1 MKKIL
6 MSLLLMSLV
15 GCSSTPSDP
24 FITEYEALNG
34 TTTEAGMTYLDL
46 DIPEDHRFVLSDEE
60 TILDIFDGG
69 SGVIYFGFP
78 ECPWC
83 RSALMVMQEAAKD
96 VSLGRIHYM
105 NVLDIRNEL
114 SLDDD
119 GNVVVDKEGSD
130 FYNQVLEY
138 LGEYAPLYPGL
149 EETGERRILVPLVV
163 SVVEGEITFSHSG
176 TVETHTNPFEPM
188 DEISREALLNIYKEG
203 FLTVTSCSIE
213 VVC

>member
-1 MKKIL
+1 MKKLL
-6 MSLLLMSLV
+6 MGLLLMSLV

-34 TTTEAGMTYLDL
+34 TTTESGMTYLDL
-46 DIPEDHRFVLSDEE
+46 DIPEDHRFVMSDEE
-60 TILDIFDGG
+60 SILDIFNGG
-69 SGVIYFGFP
+69 NGVIYFGFP

-96 VSLGRIHYM
+96 VSLGKIHYL

-119 GNVVVDKEGSD
+119 GNVVVDKQGSD

-138 LGEYAPLYPGL
+138 LGEHAPLYPGL

-188 DEISREALLNIYKEG
+188 DDVSREALLNIYKEG

-213 VVC
+213 VAC

>member
-1 MKKIL
+1 MKKLL
-6 MSLLLMSLV
+6 MGLLLMSLV
-15 GCSSTPSDP
+15 GCNSTPSDP

-34 TTTEAGMTYLDL
+34 TTTESGMTYLDL
-46 DIPEDHRFVLSDEE
+46 DIPEDHRFVMSDEE
-60 TILDIFDGG
+60 SILDIFNGG
-69 SGVIYFGFP
+69 NGVIYFGFP

-96 VSLGRIHYM
+96 VSLGKIHYM

-119 GNVVVDKEGSD
+119 GNVVVDKQGSD

-138 LGEYAPLYPGL
+138 LGEHAPLYPGL

-188 DEISREALLNIYKEG
+188 DDVSREALLNIYKEG

-213 VVC
+213 VAC

>member
-6 MSLLLMSLV
+6 MSLLLISLV
-15 GCSSTPSDP
+15 GCKSTPSDL
-24 FITEYEALNG
+24 FITEYESLNG
-34 TTTEAGMTYLDL
+34 TTTKSGMTYLDL

-60 TILDIFDGG
+60 TILDIFEGG

-83 RSALMVMQEAAKD
+83 RGALMVMQEAAKD
-96 VSLGRIHYM
+96 VSLGKIHYM

-119 GNVVVDKEGSD
+119 GNVVVDREGSD

-138 LGEYAPLYPGL
+138 LGEHAPLYPGL

-176 TVETHTNPFEPM
+176 TVETHTNAFEEM
-188 DEISREALLNIYKEG
+188 DEASREALLNIYKEG

-213 VVC
+213 VAC

>member
-6 MSLLLMSLV
+6 MSLLLVSLV
-15 GCSSTPSDP
+15 GCNSTPSDP

-34 TTTEAGMTYLDL
+34 TTTESGMTYLDL

-96 VSLGRIHYM
+96 VSLGKIHYM

-119 GNVVVDKEGSD
+119 GNVVVDKQGSD

-138 LGEYAPLYPGL
+138 LGEHAPLYPGL

-176 TVETHTNPFEPM
+176 TVETHANPFEPM
-188 DEISREALLNIYKEG
+188 DDVSREALLNIYKEG

-213 VVC
+213 VAC